1 MRQPHKELSTR
12 YATGWNVTKCHTCH
26 AKRHDNLLGNHRK
39 GEVLHLPPQTRRRH
53 RKTRDSRRDTWAQKN
68 EPFVRNFLQFLTI
81 STRYQTGWNVTKRH
95 ACHAKRHDNLL
106 ERFCSF
112 LHRHGEATGK
122 PETRDETRGSI
133 KTSISCK
140 TSSNF
145 DTSKSMF
152 SCKIYKF
159 SLEHENLQP
168 QNRCFVRGF
177 RRIFIT
183 YHISHKTSRLPRN
196 LHPRRHLTQPCQCD
210 SHKTRNTTPLKRC
223 ACHAK

>member
-133 KTSISCK
+133 KTSLSCE
-140 TSSNF
+140 TSCF
-145 DTSKSMF
+145 KIDVFLLLIGTCYLKIDV
-152 SCKIYKF
+152 SCEASANY
-159 SLEHENLQP
+159 H
-168 QNRCFVRGF
+168 
-177 RRIFIT
+177 
-183 YHISHKTSRLPRN
+183 HISQNATPATESEPC
-196 LHPRRHLTQPCQCD
+196 RHLTQPCQCD
-210 SHKTRNTTPLKRC
+210 LQKTRNTT
-223 ACHAK
+223 ACHAN